1 MAEPELFQTN
11 LCGGVSKSY
20 STEVWICRRGF
31 TARFRIEA
39 ADGIEILPSAVGNIP
54 TLLCPQ
60 IAQIPKTICVIW
72 IKNLDGSPTMSV
84 TFLQE
89 LCVIKG
95 FEFFERIMGN
105 YDVTIIGAGLAGL
118 QCARLLARNGLRV
131 VLVDRKNALD
141 QKIHTT
147 GIFVRRTLVDFDIP
161 EDCLGPPIKHVTL
174 YSPALRSMDLV
185 SENDEFRVGR
195 MGQLYQRYLKQC
207 LLAGVQW
214 LPETSYLGHSSTKG
228 KLTVNLATG
237 AITTRYL
244 IGADGA
250 RSRVAR
256 DLKLDL
262 NREWIVGVESVLEGA
277 VIDGPPRLL
286 CFLDPELAPGYI
298 AWIAHDGEET
308 HLGVGGYPSRF
319 DPLAALEKFRSRV
332 ANIVDLRSAKQIERR
347 AGYIPVGGVLRNIAN
362 TNGLLIGDAAGAVSP
377 LTAGGLDPCMRLS
390 AFAAQVVGEFFSSGD
405 LEALSKYSGELFR
418 ARFASRLWARRVA
431 SSLGQ
436 RQLLELG
443 CAILRI
449 PILNRIA
456 RHVFFGRGSFPDVK
470 AMGGLLSNTTRF
482 CPKSYRT

>member
-1 MAEPELFQTN
+1 
-11 LCGGVSKSY
+11 
-20 STEVWICRRGF
+20 
-31 TARFRIEA
+31 
-39 ADGIEILPSAVGNIP
+39 
-54 TLLCPQ
+54 
-60 IAQIPKTICVIW
+60 
-72 IKNLDGSPTMSV
+72 MSD
-84 TFLQE
+84 
-89 LCVIKG
+89 
-95 FEFFERIMGN
+95 

-118 QCARLLARNGLRV
+118 QCARLLARQGWRV

-147 GIFVRRTLVDFDIP
+147 GIFVRRTLLDFDIP
-161 EDCLGPPIKHVTL
+161 DDCLGPPIKHVTL
-174 YSPALRSMDLV
+174 YSPAQRSMEFV
-185 SENDEFRVGR
+185 SAHDEFRIGR
-195 MGQLYQRYLKQC
+195 MGQLYQRYLQQC

-214 LPETSYLGHSSTKG
+214 LPETSYLGHYSTNG
-228 KLTVNLATG
+228 KLTVRLATG
-237 AITTRYL
+237 AVTTRYL

-262 NREWIVGVESVLEGA
+262 NREWIVGVESVFEGA

-319 DPLAALEKFRSRV
+319 DPVLALETFRARV
-332 ANIVDLRSAKQIERR
+332 GGIVNLQHAKQIERR

-390 AFAAQVVGEFFSSGD
+390 AFAAQVVGEYLSSGNPQ
-405 LEALSKYSGELFR
+405 ALSVYSGELFR
-418 ARFASRLWARRVA
+418 TRFASRLWARRVA
-431 SSLGQ
+431 SNLGQ

-443 CAILRI
+443 CFVLRL
-449 PILNRIA
+449 PLLSRIA
-456 RHVFFGRGSFPDVK
+456 RHVFFGRGSFPDVEATALCDVSVK
-470 AMGGLLSNTTRF
+470 NSLEAVHAG
-482 CPKSYRT
+482 PKDID